1 MEEPKALPNGHS
13 DSHAEDKP
21 DKKEIDE
28 VEPTMKDDKKTDPK
42 KTKSDSDEASNSPTK
57 SKNNE
62 LEKASKNQSFENALK
77 QIEKSAIK
85 KKIPQKIVKRSPRI
99 SRNKEPPEK
108 SDEPKS
114 EDKGEKKSDDKPSEN
129 ASNEEEKGSKEADE
143 AKKEVNEVSKVSTS
157 KKETKKEDA
166 IDDVKKSKAKSKDS
180 KEQIK
185 STGDP
190 DADFLGF
197 EDPKKTNYS
206 SNRDKLKKMID
217 ELTSS
222 TPGSSRSRRSTAV
235 RSDSVKSDNA
245 KQVEAETPKATT
257 SASSAAV
264 KTEPEP
270 EAAAVAEESRSRR
283 TARPSLAAQSERKP
297 SPTVK
302 RNFDVTLPQYLKP
315 FEYGWKRELAYRNN
329 TETVSKRMADV
340 FYYTPLGKKIR
351 SIGAVSDYLL
361 GTDLTLENF
370 TFVTKSMNLN
380 DPNKE
385 TIRDPRTN
393 KGERPPPVIPPPT
406 PVTTRKSSLLS
417 KANAA
422 ESAENAEESP
432 KTSSL
437 STPKISLKSFRPSPK
452 IKGGKTPV
460 PEKKAKKGSSDDS
473 DNDKDELEMGMLPPL
488 WHESIRPDWSAN
500 GSTTLNTKSGGG
512 GGGGGEEGVDK
523 VEVCSIRCP
532 RMRGQVPTLAC
543 VTCLCLYHP
552 ECVNVRRTINNYVCK
567 NCQDT
572 NKPTKMPGPPPIHSS
587 PPPLVPINSSQP
599 DLSQSEASSAPAT
612 PQLQRLLDGKSV
624 AKPQPKIVGGVTTW
638 LPPSSM
644 IQLTTKSTT
653 TKSISNSSQVATVES
668 STPSNAQTLWQM
680 NGKRFLYVPKHN
692 VLSVSQADTQK
703 QQVAQTQSGNL
714 VSTGCVSVPSLIQ
727 NSMQSSFLASPAVS
741 HALIVSDTANPS
753 PTSGVLL
760 VPCITA
766 SSSSTSSSSA
776 PNERILLVNGG
787 GGLPAGNFL
796 ISNLNAQQ
804 PPQQQPQTQPQAPAN
819 QPEKIGGKRPLE
831 ADKPETEAATA
842 GDSSQPVAK
851 RIKTEPDE
859 EPADAAEPVASPTVP
874 TASPTVPADPTPDK
888 MAPESSRSVP
898 DTLPISRPVPI
909 ASSSVSVNKD
919 FFMNNVSAIYHAL
932 LNSFQYLKV
941 QELLRAARVCHMW
954 RDVAM
959 NRSLWHVVRL
969 KNSRVRDWEGLGAA
983 LRQTG
988 ARHLDLR
995 KMLMPPADGGEGGS
1009 GGGDAVADMWQRY
1022 ASAIDR
1028 VTSLARIDLCRC
1040 PATAVQ
1046 RSASANHRLQYLSAL
1061 AIKSSSLDASAFE
1074 NCRNM
1079 TELRLKS
1086 SEKNGLVLENLSAL
1100 KHLTKMKHLSLT
1112 TMKSFSEGLAEALE
1126 NMKDLE
1132 TLELGEC
1139 SELTSSVATRALP
1152 KLKRLQ
1158 RLRLEKGQGAACPTL
1173 AILESV
1179 KDLKSLV
1186 QLELINFDIKAGFD
1200 TTIAKCSNLR
1210 TLLIIPTYVTQSA
1223 TTNHLVM
1230 EGVSKLSKTLTLFV
1244 WGITL
1249 ELLRVTDLFID
1260 QWEGQKGAAKSANQ
1274 KKGAG
1279 DSIPILK
1286 PITETS
1292 SYTGAPSQ
1300 VDILQ
1305 LPKLHKVLTSLLKT
1319 TKVKILKVPF
1329 SATWRQTVSGPAHIH

>member
-270 EAAAVAEESRSRR
+270 EAAEHQSDWFDRQMRGSLLSQSSYYGGCGDDDYQEGSGVSNAMLIPEVVYNTGGGGGVTGISHSSVAEESRSRR

-500 GSTTLNTKSGGG
+500 GSTTLNTK
-512 GGGGGEEGVDK
+512 
-523 VEVCSIRCP
+523 
-532 RMRGQVPTLAC
+532 
-543 VTCLCLYHP
+543 
-552 ECVNVRRTINNYVCK
+552 
-567 NCQDT
+567 
-572 NKPTKMPGPPPIHSS
+572 
-587 PPPLVPINSSQP
+587 
-599 DLSQSEASSAPAT
+599 
-612 PQLQRLLDGKSV
+612 
-624 AKPQPKIVGGVTTW
+624 
-638 LPPSSM
+638 
-644 IQLTTKSTT
+644 
-653 TKSISNSSQVATVES
+653 
-668 STPSNAQTLWQM
+668 
-680 NGKRFLYVPKHN
+680 
-692 VLSVSQADTQK
+692 
-703 QQVAQTQSGNL
+703 
-714 VSTGCVSVPSLIQ
+714 
-727 NSMQSSFLASPAVS
+727 
-741 HALIVSDTANPS
+741 
-753 PTSGVLL
+753 
-760 VPCITA
+760 
-766 SSSSTSSSSA
+766 
-776 PNERILLVNGG
+776 
-787 GGLPAGNFL
+787 
-796 ISNLNAQQ
+796 
-804 PPQQQPQTQPQAPAN
+804 
-819 QPEKIGGKRPLE
+819 PEKIGGKRPLE